1 MAGIMTPLRQAFEDF
16 HQANPHIWDLF
27 VQFSH
32 DIRANHS
39 HFSADAVLH
48 RIRWEVATTT
58 TEYEAGSHKIN
69 NNYSAFY
76 ARKLMDADP
85 SFAGFFSTRTSV
97 ADEPFEAQQAD
108 NLPG

>member
-1 MAGIMTPLRQAFEDF
+1 MANVMTPLRQAFEDYD
-16 HQANPHIWDLF
+16 QANPHIWTLF
-27 VQFSH
+27 VNFSH
-32 DIRANHS
+32 VIRVHHS

-58 TEYEAGSHKIN
+58 TEYEAGNYKIN

-85 SFAGFFSTRTSV
+85 SFVGFFRTRHSA
-97 ADEPFEAQQAD
+97 ADVPVVVQPA
-108 NLPG
+108 

>member
-1 MAGIMTPLRQAFEDF
+1 MPQPNVMTPLRQAFEDF
-16 HQANPHIWDLF
+16 DQANPHIWELF
-27 VQFSH
+27 MKFAYEIFH
-32 DIRANHS
+32 HHS

-58 TEYEAGSHKIN
+58 TEYEAGGYKIN

-85 SFAGFFSTRTSV
+85 AFAGFFRTRASA
-97 ADEPFEAQQAD
+97 ADEAA
-108 NLPG
+108 LASS